1 MDRAVDKNASNTNLS
16 TKDAKT
22 ATKKGN
28 TMAMCIHNRRHLT
41 RTTRKQNGIIRT
53 DHVHTVIIQ
62 THTTSLREDTIG
74 RRSQAKKRTLSG
86 WETTPQTGG
95 SGVLTS
101 KKIFHVP
108 LKQKDHFTLMTYN
121 LLSKTLC
128 QSHEE
133 LYSSCHPKSLN
144 WGKRSAALL
153 REIKSL
159 DLDIYCFQELDEDDY
174 TELFGPILRSR
185 GYTGF
190 YQRRTGD
197 RNDGCAMFYR
207 SQKVKAVLIRGVEYN
222 RNQFIGRDNV
232 GIVAILEVTQG
243 QSKRKVCVA
252 TTHILFNPR
261 RGMVKIA
268 QLKML
273 LESAQLLIEEQDEDI
288 PLDVDATMQAEVC
301 MSQKMFNGSA
311 ARPSGTYPNSITE
324 FNASFRNI
332 RQDLAAVL
340 GITYH
345 PLPALQPQQDHL
357 HTSSDVLTQMANM
370 HIPPSTPQQQQ
381 QQRHHHHHRHHQH
394 QQHRQHDPSSNI
406 VSQPFQLQSAYERHA
421 PIPGRQKKYKQWTTY
436 HTASK
441 QMCDFIM
448 YGHLRSI
455 STTTISPPSQ
465 QTPSRLE
472 AQATL
477 VLPCQELD
485 NCHGMPTR
493 YFGSDHLSLAAKF
506 RFV

>member
-1 MDRAVDKNASNTNLS
+1 MDRAVDKTASNTNLR

-22 ATKKGN
+22 TTKKGN
-28 TMAMCIHNRRHLT
+28 TMAMYIHNRRHLA
-41 RTTRKQNGIIRT
+41 RTTHKQNGIIRT

-62 THTTSLREDTIG
+62 THITSLHEDTIG
-74 RRSQAKKRTLSG
+74 RRSQAKKRTLSE
-86 WETTPQTGG
+86 WETTPQTSG
-95 SGVLTS
+95 SGVMTS
-101 KKIFHVP
+101 K
-108 LKQKDHFTLMTYN
+108 
-121 LLSKTLC
+121 KTLC
-128 QSHEE
+128 QSHKE
-133 LYSSCHPKSLN
+133 LYSNCHPKSLN
-144 WGKRSAALL
+144 WGKRSTALL

-174 TELFGPILRSR
+174 TELFDPILRSR

-197 RNDGCAMFYR
+197 RNDGCALFYR
-207 SQKVKAVLIRGVEYN
+207 SQKVKAVLIRGVKYN

-273 LESAQLLIEEQDEDI
+273 LESAQLLIEEQNEDI

-301 MSQKMFNGSA
+301 MSQKMFNGPA
-311 ARPSGTYPNSITE
+311 ARPSGTYPNGITE

-332 RQDLAAVL
+332 RQDLAAAL
-340 GITYH
+340 GITYR

-357 HTSSDVLTQMANM
+357 HSPSDVLTQMANM
-370 HIPPSTPQQQQ
+370 HFPPNTPQQQQ
-381 QQRHHHHHRHHQH
+381 QQRHHHHPRHHQH
-394 QQHRQHDPSSNI
+394 QQHRQHDPSSNR
-406 VSQPFQLQSAYERHA
+406 VSQPFQLQSAYERHV
-421 PIPGRQKKYKQWTTY
+421 PIPGHQKKYRQWTTY

-455 STTTISPPSQ
+455 STTTITPPSQ

-485 NCHGMPTR
+485 NCQSLPTR